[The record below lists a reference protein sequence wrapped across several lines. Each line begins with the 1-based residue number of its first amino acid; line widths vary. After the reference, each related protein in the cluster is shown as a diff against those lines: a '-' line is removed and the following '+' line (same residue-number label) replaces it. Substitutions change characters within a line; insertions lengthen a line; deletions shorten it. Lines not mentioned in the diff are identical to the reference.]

1 MKILRLTI
9 LLFFMAST
17 QSIFASNISTV
28 KNGFLKIDESVSI
41 GDAIDN
47 WKACKDGVEWR
58 EFTTDNNKDIVE
70 AKCFFLK
77 NDISRSFVI
86 QFAMSKAKSDE
97 FKLDYT
103 GISVSKNFKDKPT
116 CGEYKKDTSLK
127 SHAILNWIYGNVG
140 LEQLSLGDILAIRA
154 TIEMIENE
162 IDGDCQRKID
172 NTPEGKQRK
181 IEEQKKREQERAK
194 RDEEYKKRIEEEKEK
209 QRKIEEEKQRLL
221 DEKNRKEQ
229 ENTLNF
235 FENYDI
241 TKVNFELD
249 GKKPKTIKQ
258 AFLDFG
264 CENLSY
270 DVTYEIKVLCD
281 VTQWFK
287 KESIKMNKKLS
298 NQRILQ
304 ILNDENMQIKA
315 ELQTEFRVVSR
326 KPHILDTNQDKTA
339 ITTAYSPASMRLHVS
354 INDNLI
360 CREHIYLS
368 SGNLIKSIYNKAELK
383 AYEGKKDCLYID
395 PRIIE

>member
-77 NDISRSFVI
+77 NDISRSFVF

-194 RDEEYKKRIEEEKEK
+194 RDEEYKKRIEEE
-209 QRKIEEEKQRLL
+209 
-221 DEKNRKEQ
+221 

-287 KESIKMNKKLS
+287 KGSIKMNKKLS